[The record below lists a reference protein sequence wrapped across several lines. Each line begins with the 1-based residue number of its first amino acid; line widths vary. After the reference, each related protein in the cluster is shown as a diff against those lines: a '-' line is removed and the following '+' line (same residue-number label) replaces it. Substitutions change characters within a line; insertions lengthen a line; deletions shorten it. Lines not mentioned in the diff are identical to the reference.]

1 MLSFNIVFD
10 SNKSGV
16 INGNAQLCV
25 LQIIFG
31 VVVLFNKISFKRY
44 SINLDKA
51 LTLGQQRNISLQV
64 AKITQDL
71 SEIQFAEAQRNQNMT
86 AQLQASAIFL
96 GRGVWFFDHPLRQ

>member
-31 VVVLFNKISFKRY
+31 VVVIFNKIPHLAF
-44 SINLDKA
+44 D
-51 LTLGQQRNISLQV
+51 V
-64 AKITQDL
+64 PVFVDL
-71 SEIQFAEAQRNQNMT
+71 F
-86 AQLQASAIFL
+86 
-96 GRGVWFFDHPLRQ
+96 FFDL